1 MNVVCQTCG
10 LPYPLTGAPYCCP
23 ACGGL
28 YDYASPLTFERARP
42 KSADPGIWRYRS
54 TFGLPSDSPMI
65 TLGEGNTPLLWAEA
79 FGQRVAF
86 KCEYANPTGS
96 FKDRG
101 TATLIS
107 FLRQRGVKQAI
118 EDSSGNSGASF
129 AAYAARAGMRA
140 HLFVPAAASG
150 PKRRQIAA
158 YGADLT
164 LVPGPRQAATLAAQ
178 QAAQQGMIYASHAWL
193 PFNLPGYAT
202 LAYELWE
209 QLNGEIGTVVVP
221 VGQGGLLLGLARG
234 FQALMGAGWLPKMPA
249 LVGVQVATCAPL
261 LALSE
266 GRPMESSDAPTLA
279 EGVRVAQPLRAARV
293 VESVLDSGGR
303 FVSVSEAEILP
314 GRDELARRG
323 FYVEPTSA
331 LIWRALEIVLPL
343 LPAPVVAILTGTGY
357 KFAKSFA
364 SLEE

>member
-1 MNVVCQTCG
+1 MNVICQTCG
-10 LPYPLTGAPYCCP
+10 LPYPPTGAPYCCP

-42 KSADPGIWRYRS
+42 QSAFPGIWRYRP
-54 TFGLPSDSPMI
+54 TFDLPPDSPVI

-79 FGQRVAF
+79 FGRQVAF

-107 FLRQRGVKQAI
+107 FLRQRGVTQAI
-118 EDSSGNSGASF
+118 EDSSGNAGASF
-129 AAYAARAGMRA
+129 AAYAARAGIRA
-140 HLFVPAAASG
+140 HLFVPAGASG
-150 PKRRQIAA
+150 PKRRQIEA

-164 LVPGPRQAATLAAQ
+164 LVPGRRQEAARAAQ
-178 QAAQQGMIYASHAWL
+178 ETARGGRVYASHAWL

-209 QLNGEIGTVVVP
+209 QMEGEIGAVLVP

-234 FQALMGAGWLPKMPA
+234 FQALIQAGLLRKMPA
-249 LVGVQVATCAPL
+249 LVGVQVAGYAPL
-261 LALSE
+261 CALAE
-266 GRPMESSDAPTLA
+266 GRPVEISDAPTLA

-303 FVSVSEAEILP
+303 FVSVSEADILP

-331 LIWRALEIVLPL
+331 LVWRALELTLPF
-343 LPAPVVAILTGTGY
+343 LPAPVVAILTGAGY
-357 KFAKSFA
+357 KFAQ
-364 SLEE
+364 

>member
-1 MNVVCQTCG
+1 MDVVCQTCG
-10 LPYPLTGAPYCCP
+10 LPYPPTGVPYCCP
-23 ACGGL
+23 ACGGI

-54 TFGLPSDSPMI
+54 TFGLPSDSPLI

-107 FLRQRGVKQAI
+107 FLRQRGVTQAI
-118 EDSSGNSGASF
+118 EDSSGNAGASF
-129 AAYAARAGMRA
+129 AAYAARAGIRA
-140 HLFVPAAASG
+140 HLFIPAVASG
-150 PKRRQIAA
+150 PKRRQIEA
-158 YGADLT
+158 YGATLT
-164 LVPGPRQAATLAAQ
+164 LVPGPRQAAARAAQ
-178 QAAQQGMIYASHAWL
+178 QAARQGMIYASHAWL

-209 QLNGEIGTVVVP
+209 QMDGEMGAVVLP

-234 FQALMGAGWLPKMPA
+234 FQSLIQAGLLRKMPA

-261 LALSE
+261 LALAE
-266 GRPMESSDAPTLA
+266 GRLPESSDAPTLA
-279 EGVRVAQPLRAARV
+279 EGVRVTQPLRAAWV
-293 VESVLDSGGR
+293 VEAALDSGGR

-331 LIWRALEIVLPL
+331 LVWRALELTLPVLPL
-343 LPAPVVAILTGTGY
+343 PVVAILTGSGY
-357 KFAKSFA
+357 KFAK
-364 SLEE
+364 